1 MKVQN
6 PRMKVEKTSQ
16 WTCLWQTKQTQGQYV
31 KEGEKGINIHG
42 KQNRM
47 HNCWIILRLWQGK
60 QTTIVADGRWTK
72 SVSNN

>member
-31 KEGEKGINIHG
+31 KEGEKGINIQG

-47 HNCWIILRLWQGK
+47 HNCWSRLRLW
-60 QTTIVADGRWTK
+60 
-72 SVSNN
+72 